1 MTHCDE
7 YQALISPWL
16 DGALPEEEAD
26 ALREHLAV
34 CPDCQRYYDDVM
46 AIRDDFP
53 SVEETAVPE
62 GFADGVMAAVR
73 ADKAAHRRRRR
84 RSLLPVAA
92 CAAVVVLL
100 GSGGYLSGMFY
111 GGGSSGSAAP
121 AMARSEDT
129 AATAGAAGGACLPE
143 SDVVEPESAPAQPEE
158 DRHVFYTAG
167 EKEPAQAPGEAKSAE
182 PVGSG
187 DNGAGETGAAA
198 QGDGA
203 PAEAVSGGT
212 APAGQM
218 ATLTAAPTARL
229 ILTGSQAGDALAD
242 YDLADYDDGTVT
254 GQAAELTAEEY
265 DALLAALPGEVAA
278 EAPAVTEGETVLV
291 IVTP

>member
-26 ALREHLAV
+26 AVREHLAV
-34 CPDCQRYYDDVM
+34 CPDCQRYYDDLM

-143 SDVVEPESAPAQPEE
+143 SDVVEPEESGE
-158 DRHVFYTAG
+158 DRQVFYTAT
-167 EKEPAQAPGEAKSAE
+167 EKEPSETSGEAKSTESA
-182 PVGSG
+182 SA
-187 DNGAGETGAAA
+187 NGGARE
-198 QGDGA
+198 DGA
-203 PAEAVSGGT
+203 PAETSGGT
-212 APAGQM
+212 APAAGQT
-218 ATLTAAPTARL
+218 ATLTPAPTARL
-229 ILTGSQAGDALAD
+229 LLTAEQAGDALAD
-242 YDLADYDDGTVT
+242 YDLTDYDDGAVT
-254 GQAAELTAEEY
+254 GRAAELTAEEY
-265 DALLAALPGEVAA
+265 DALLSALPGEVAA

>member
-34 CPDCQRYYDDVM
+34 CPDCQRYYDDLM
-46 AIRDDFP
+46 AIRDNFP

-84 RSLLPVAA
+84 RRMLPVAA

-100 GSGGYLSGMFY
+100 GSGGYLSGMLY
-111 GGGSSGSAAP
+111 GGGSGSATP

-129 AATAGAAGGACLPE
+129 AATAGAAGGAA
-143 SDVVEPESAPAQPEE
+143 SAAAEPESAPAQSEESGE
-158 DRHVFYTAG
+158 DRQVFYTAT
-167 EKEPAQAPGEAKSAE
+167 EGEAKSTESA
-182 PVGSG
+182 SG
-187 DNGAGETGAAA
+187 NGGAQADA
-198 QGDGA
+198 A
-203 PAEAVSGGT
+203 PAETSGGT
-212 APAGQM
+212 APAAGQ
-218 ATLTAAPTARL
+218 AAALTAAPKARL

-242 YDLADYDDGTVT
+242 YALADYDDGTVI
-254 GQAAELTAEEY
+254 GRAAELTAEQY
-265 DALLAALPGEVAA
+265 DALLAALPGEIAA
-278 EAPAVTEGETVLV
+278 EAPAVKEGETVLV

>member
-34 CPDCQRYYDDVM
+34 CPDCQRYYDDLM

-53 SVEETAVPE
+53 SAEETAVPE

-84 RSLLPVAA
+84 RRMLPVAA
-92 CAAVVVLL
+92 CAAVVLLL

-143 SDVVEPESAPAQPEE
+143 SDVVEPEESGE
-158 DRHVFYTAG
+158 DRQVFYTAT
-167 EKEPAQAPGEAKSAE
+167 EKEPAQAPGEAKSTE

-212 APAGQM
+212 APVQGHAVT
-218 ATLTAAPTARL
+218 TLDGTSAFRL
-229 ILTGSQAGDALAD
+229 ILTAEQAGDALAD
-242 YDLADYDDGTVT
+242 YDLTDYDDGAIT
-254 GQAAELTAEEY
+254 GQAAELTAEQY
-265 DALLAALPGEVAA
+265 DALLAALPGEIAA